1 MWGRGVRGQCDAF
14 GGVSQGIKFHNINKA
29 FGTSGIAPDKKD
41 FDIRSKQEKFCLEER
56 MWKHEDKWDE

>member
-41 FDIRSKQEKFCLEER
+41 FDIRSKQEKFCLEA
-56 MWKHEDKWDE
+56 